1 MKDLLIQTP
10 FIQNI
15 DEELCCKKKISK
27 IHIRVQQRTSKKYI
41 TIVEGL
47 SNELD
52 IKKILKYMK
61 KKFVCNGTILKNED
75 NKIVNLSGDQR
86 QKVKEFFINYNI
98 VDKNNIIIHGF

>member
-1 MKDLLIQTP
+1 MKDLLVQQP

-15 DEELCCKKKISK
+15 DQELCCKNKTSK
-27 IHIRVQQRTSKKYI
+27 IHIRVQQRTSRKYI

-52 IKKILKYMK
+52 IKKILKSMK

-75 NKIVNLSGDQR
+75 NKIINLSGDHR
-86 QKVKEFFINYNI
+86 QKVKDFFIKYNI
-98 VDKNNIIIHGF
+98 VDKNDIIIHGF